1 MWHFKRKKVPYVAQL
16 IQTECGL
23 CCITMIL
30 RYYGNYQT
38 LNDLREYMEIGRDG
52 LRLRHMGEMLEH
64 LGFKAKAYKTTI
76 QGLRQL
82 PTPSILHW
90 ENNHYVVLE
99 ELSDKHMI
107 VVDPAYGRR
116 KIPLNEAEELYSGYV
131 LSATPTEEFKPKKKK
146 RNVWFDYTYL
156 IFENKKK
163 FLLISALTLS
173 LYLMTLAMPVF
184 IQFTIDRI
192 TNDALNIRSAA
203 NIVGIGSADRYL
215 TLLLLSLACA
225 FFASITFFSGKKQ
238 IDYQIIID
246 RSMSQKV
253 IGHLLKLPYKFFDV
267 RSYGDLVFRLSSLH
281 IIRDIYSQRLINFFI
296 DCGAI
301 LIILGYMVSK
311 SLFLAAITFVIFII
325 SGTAMVFARKFILEA
340 NQYEIVE
347 NSKMQSLQIEI
358 LYSILGIKIAGME
371 KEIYAKWEEQYDNVM
386 QKNRKRSYFQN
397 IHDTV
402 TSLIKVIVPLLIL
415 MVGVNQ
421 FINKR
426 LSLGEVIAFYSMSN
440 IFFGTTVSIF
450 QAWNNF
456 LLAAQYLERVQ
467 DITNTEPEKVPEKP
481 IKLDITGEIR
491 MENVSFS
498 YTQHSQEVLQNIN
511 LNIKSGQKIA
521 IVGPSGS
528 GKSTLSKILIGL
540 YMPTKGKVF
549 YDDINLDMLD
559 KPYLRKQMGVV
570 PQDISLLN
578 KTIFDNIKMNKENI
592 NFEDIKR
599 ATQIANIYEEI
610 ESMPMKYYTLISDM
624 GANLS
629 GGQRQRIALARA
641 IINNPKIILL
651 DEATSSLDAINESKV
666 SDYFKNNGCTRIVIS
681 HRLSTIIDS
690 DMIYVMNDGKI
701 IEQGNHDAL
710 IEKKGFYYTLY
721 KAQL

>member
-1 MWHFKRKKVPYVAQL
+1 
-16 IQTECGL
+16 
-23 CCITMIL
+23 
-30 RYYGNYQT
+30 
-38 LNDLREYMEIGRDG
+38 
-52 LRLRHMGEMLEH
+52 
-64 LGFKAKAYKTTI
+64 
-76 QGLRQL
+76 
-82 PTPSILHW
+82 
-90 ENNHYVVLE
+90 
-99 ELSDKHMI
+99 
-107 VVDPAYGRR
+107 
-116 KIPLNEAEELYSGYV
+116 
-131 LSATPTEEFKPKKKK
+131 
-146 RNVWFDYTYL
+146 
-156 IFENKKK
+156 
-163 FLLISALTLS
+163 
-173 LYLMTLAMPVF
+173 
-184 IQFTIDRI
+184 
-192 TNDALNIRSAA
+192 
-203 NIVGIGSADRYL
+203 
-215 TLLLLSLACA
+215 
-225 FFASITFFSGKKQ
+225 
-238 IDYQIIID
+238 
-246 RSMSQKV
+246 
-253 IGHLLKLPYKFFDV
+253 
-267 RSYGDLVFRLSSLH
+267 
-281 IIRDIYSQRLINFFI
+281 
-296 DCGAI
+296 
-301 LIILGYMVSK
+301 
-311 SLFLAAITFVIFII
+311 
-325 SGTAMVFARKFILEA
+325 
-340 NQYEIVE
+340 
-347 NSKMQSLQIEI
+347 
-358 LYSILGIKIAGME
+358 
-371 KEIYAKWEEQYDNVM
+371 M

-511 LNIKSGQKIA
+511 LDIKSGQKIA

-592 NFEDIKR
+592 DFEDIKR

-666 SDYFKNNGCTRIVIS
+666 SDYFKSNGCTRVVIS

>member
-64 LGFKAKAYKTTI
+64 LGFEAKAYKTTI

-90 ENNHYVVLE
+90 ENNHFVVLE
-99 ELSDKHMI
+99 ELNDKYMI

-131 LSATPTEEFKPKKKK
+131 LSATPTEKFKHKKKK

-203 NIVGIGSADRYL
+203 HIVGIGSADRYL

-325 SGTAMVFARKFILEA
+325 SGIAMVFARKFILEA

-467 DITNTEPEKVPEKP
+467 DITNTEPEKIPEKP

-511 LNIKSGQKIA
+511 LDIKSGQKIA

-592 NFEDIKR
+592 DFEDIKR

-666 SDYFKNNGCTRIVIS
+666 SDYFKSNGCTRVVIS